1 MAKMRR
7 HKVPRQSNFRVELP
21 VKNDW
26 PNLSSAE
33 HRAHI
38 FAQLKSLGPAKEQ
51 PQMRCLCGKIVPIMF
66 AYRCYECGAFWCPK
80 CASEHFGKEVVARR
94 QGVKDGKE

>member
-7 HKVPRQSNFRVELP
+7 HELPQQSNFRVELP

-26 PNLSSAE
+26 PNLSLAE
-33 HRAHI
+33 RRAHI
-38 FAQLKSLGPAKEQ
+38 FTQLKSLAPVKKQ

-80 CASEHFGKEVVARR
+80 CASGHFES
-94 QGVKDGKE
+94 